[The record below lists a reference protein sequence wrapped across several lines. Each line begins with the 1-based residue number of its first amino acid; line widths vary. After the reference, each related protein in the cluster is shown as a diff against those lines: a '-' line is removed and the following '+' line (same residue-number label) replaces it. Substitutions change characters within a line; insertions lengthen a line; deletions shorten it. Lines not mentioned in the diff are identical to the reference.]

1 MLKTRVI
8 ACVLLRNGAVVQSKG
23 FKRYQM
29 LGDPATI
36 VERLSAWACD
46 ELVYLD
52 ISRSP
57 VCDAGRRDLGRC
69 ASGGINE
76 IIAHVSTKAFMPLA
90 CGGGIRDVDDAVSRI
105 AAGADKI
112 VINTQAVQDPSF
124 VGRLAR
130 ALGSQCVVVSVDVR
144 AEGDDWR
151 VFADGGRAASDW
163 TVVDFCN
170 RIQDEGAGEILLHS
184 IDRDGAACGYDL
196 PLIQAVTSAVSLPV
210 VALGGVGCWD
220 HFADAIELT
229 DVSGVAAANVFH
241 YTENSIHEAKKYLHN
256 KGLNVRRPE
265 LLNIERAGDGP
276 PKSDRHLER
285 QHAVL

>member
-36 VERLSAWACD
+36 VQRLSAWACD

-57 VCDAGRRDLGRC
+57 VHRAGRRDLARSTPGD
-69 ASGGINE
+69 IID

-90 CGGGIRDVDDAVSRI
+90 CGGGIRTVDDAASRI

-112 VINTQAVQDPSF
+112 VLNTQAVHDPPL
-124 VGRLAR
+124 VARLAR
-130 ALGSQCVVVSVDVR
+130 TLGSQCVVVSVDVR

-151 VFADGGRAASDW
+151 VFADGGRAASEW
-163 TVVDFCN
+163 TAVDFC
-170 RIQDEGAGEILLHS
+170 RRVQDEGAGEILLHS
-184 IDRDGAACGYDL
+184 IDRDGAAHGYDL
-196 PLIQAVTSAVSLPV
+196 PLIQAVTDAVSLPV
-210 VALGGVGCWD
+210 VALGGAGCW
-220 HFADAIELT
+220 HHLADAIQRT
-229 DVSGVAAANVFH
+229 DASGVAAANLFH
-241 YTENSIHEAKKYLHN
+241 YTENSIHEAKKHLHQR
-256 KGLNVRRPE
+256 GLNVRKPK
-265 LLNIERAGDGP
+265 LLDLNSNHDSEP
-276 PKSDRHLER
+276 
-285 QHAVL
+285 QYAVL